1 MARHIVSCHVSKQA
15 RRPRSNAS
23 TSVATGGR
31 RSLAGAVSQEKFL
44 QGNRQSPKPTCTTHQ
59 PSSLNTLLAGREP
72 APCALPPTTRK
83 SSERIIVEKILVG
96 RAPT

>member
-44 QGNRQSPKPTCTTHQ
+44 QGNRQTPKPTCTTLKPQH
-59 PSSLNTLLAGREP
+59 STRRSRAGPLRATP
-72 APCALPPTTRK
+72 YHT
-83 SSERIIVEKILVG
+83 EKF
-96 RAPT
+96 RAYYC